1 MEYSDWVES
10 TKSKRVWLED
20 SMTALCQFAYV
31 NPIHKVMHW
40 DAENRRRTTCLKG
53 KYEQCATCDKGVSV
67 IHDYTYGIYTNDG
80 DKTIRY
86 LSTALSSHTNFQ
98 QSFKDNLKKDVNP
111 CDVLYKVRKGKI
123 TTPKGYET
131 VGYEVEIVEDREVFV
146 AEKDRPSP
154 CQDGNWLIPRIVAE
168 GLTDIDRMPYNL
180 IDLYTEMKERFP
192 NIEDKQIKEY
202 AILLGEGGVVDLRKA
217 KEATWEI

>member
-1 MEYSDWVES
+1 MDYSDWVES

-40 DAENRRRTTCLKG
+40 DAEQKRRTTCLKG
-53 KYEQCATCDKGVSV
+53 KYERCSTCDKGVQI
-67 IHDYTYGIYTNDG
+67 IHDYTYGIYTANG

-86 LSTALSSHTNFQ
+86 ISTALSSHTNFQ
-98 QSFKDNLKKDVNP
+98 QSFKDNLKADVNP

-131 VGYEVEIVEDREVFV
+131 TGYDVEVAEGIEPFV

-154 CQDGNWLIPRIVAE
+154 FQECKWIIPRMVAE
-168 GLTDIDRMPYNL
+168 GLTDIDRRPYNL

-202 AILLGEGGVVDLRKA
+202 AILLGEGGGGDLRKA
-217 KEATWEI
+217 KEDTWEI

>member
-1 MEYSDWVES
+1 
-10 TKSKRVWLED
+10 
-20 SMTALCQFAYV
+20 
-31 NPIHKVMHW
+31 
-40 DAENRRRTTCLKG
+40 
-53 KYEQCATCDKGVSV
+53 
-67 IHDYTYGIYTNDG
+67 
-80 DKTIRY
+80 
-86 LSTALSSHTNFQ
+86 LSSHTNFQ
-98 QSFKDNLKKDVNP
+98 QSFKDNLKANVNP

-131 VGYEVEIVEDREVFV
+131 TGYNVEVAEGIEPFV

-154 CQDGNWLIPRIVAE
+154 FQEGKWIIPRMVAE
-168 GLTDIDRMPYNL
+168 GLTDIDRRPYNL

-217 KEATWEI
+217 KEDTWEI

>member
-40 DAENRRRTTCLKG
+40 DAEQKRRTTCLKG
-53 KYEQCATCDKGVSV
+53 RYERCSTCDKGVPI
-67 IHDYTYGIYTNDG
+67 IHDYTYGIYTANG

-86 LSTALSSHTNFQ
+86 ISTALSSHTNFQ
-98 QSFKDNLKKDVNP
+98 QSFKDNLKASINP
-111 CDVLYKVRKGKI
+111 CDILYKVRKGKI

-131 VGYEVEIVEDREVFV
+131 TGYDVEVAEGIEPFV

-154 CQDGNWLIPRIVAE
+154 FQEGKWVIPRMVAE
-168 GLTDIDRMPYNL
+168 GLTDIARRPYNL

-202 AILLGEGGVVDLRKA
+202 AILLGDGGVVDLRKA
-217 KEATWEI
+217 KEEVWET

>member
-1 MEYSDWVES
+1 
-10 TKSKRVWLED
+10 
-20 SMTALCQFAYV
+20 MTALCQFAYV

-53 KYEQCATCDKGVSV
+53 KYEQCATCDKGVSL

-86 LSTALSSHTNFQ
+86 LSTALSSHTYLQ
-98 QSFKDNLKKDVNP
+98 QSFKDNLKADVNP

-131 VGYEVEIVEDREVFV
+131 VGYEAEIVEDIEVFV

-154 CQDGNWLIPRIVAE
+154 FQEGKWLIPRMVAE

>member
-40 DAENRRRTTCLKG
+40 DAEQKRRTTCLKG
-53 KYEQCATCDKGVSV
+53 KYERCSTCDKGVQI
-67 IHDYTYGIYTNDG
+67 IHDYTYGIYTTNG

-86 LSTALSSHTNFQ
+86 ISTALSSHTNFQ
-98 QSFKDNLKKDVNP
+98 QSFKDNLKANVNP

-131 VGYEVEIVEDREVFV
+131 TGYDVEVAEGIEPFV

-154 CQDGNWLIPRIVAE
+154 FQEGKWIIPRMVAE
-168 GLTDIDRMPYNL
+168 GLTDIDRRPYNL

-202 AILLGEGGVVDLRKA
+202 AILLGDGGVVDLRKA
-217 KEATWEI
+217 KEETWET

>member
-98 QSFKDNLKKDVNP
+98 QSFKDNLKENVNP

-131 VGYEVEIVEDREVFV
+131 VGYEAEIVEDREVFV

-154 CQDGNWLIPRIVAE
+154 FQEGKWLIPRMVAE

>member
-10 TKSKRVWLED
+10 SKSKRVWLED

-98 QSFKDNLKKDVNP
+98 QSFKDNLKANINP
-111 CDVLYKVRKGKI
+111 CDVLFKVRKGKI

-131 VGYEVEIVEDREVFV
+131 VGYEAEIVEDMEVFV

-154 CQDGNWLIPRIVAE
+154 FQEGKWLIPRMVAE

>member
-10 TKSKRVWLED
+10 SKSKRVWLED

-98 QSFKDNLKKDVNP
+98 QSFKDNLKADVNP

-131 VGYEVEIVEDREVFV
+131 VGYEVEIVDDIEVFV

-154 CQDGNWLIPRIVAE
+154 FQEGKWLIPRMVAE

>member
-40 DAENRRRTTCLKG
+40 DAEQRRRTTCLKG
-53 KYEQCATCDKGVSV
+53 KYERCSTCDKGVSI

-98 QSFKDNLKKDVNP
+98 QSFKDNLKSDVNP

-154 CQDGNWLIPRIVAE
+154 FQEGKWLIPRMVAE

>member
-1 MEYSDWVES
+1 MEYSDWIES
-10 TKSKRVWLED
+10 PKSKRVWLED
-20 SMTALCQFAYV
+20 SMMALCQFAYI

-40 DAENRRRTTCLKG
+40 DAENRRRTNCLKG
-53 KYEQCATCDKGVSV
+53 KYERCSTCDKGIQI

-123 TTPKGYET
+123 TTPKGFET
-131 VGYEVEIVEDREVFV
+131 SGYEVDMVTDIEPYI

-154 CQDGNWLIPRIVAE
+154 FQAGKWIIPRMVAE
-168 GLTDIDRMPYNL
+168 GLTDIDRQPFNL

-192 NIEDKQIKEY
+192 NIEDKKIKEY

-217 KEATWEI
+217 KEETWEI

>member
-40 DAENRRRTTCLKG
+40 DAEQKRRTTCLKG
-53 KYEQCATCDKGVSV
+53 KYERCSTCDKGGQI
-67 IHDYTYGIYTNDG
+67 IHNYTYGIYTANG

-86 LSTALSSHTNFQ
+86 ISTALSSHTNFQ
-98 QSFKDNLKKDVNP
+98 QSFKDNLKADINP

-131 VGYEVEIVEDREVFV
+131 TGYDVEVMKGIEPFV

-154 CQDGNWLIPRIVAE
+154 FQEGKWIIPRIVAE
-168 GLTDIDRMPYNL
+168 GLTDIDRLPYNL

-202 AILLGEGGVVDLRKA
+202 AILLGDGGVVDLRKA
-217 KEATWEI
+217 KEDTWEI

>member
-154 CQDGNWLIPRIVAE
+154 FQEGKWLIPRMVAE

-202 AILLGEGGVVDLRKA
+202 AILLGDGGVVDLRKA

>member
-1 MEYSDWVES
+1 MDYSDWIES
-10 TKSKRVWLED
+10 PKSKRVWLED
-20 SMTALCQFAYV
+20 SMTALCQFAYI

-40 DAENRRRTTCLKG
+40 DAENKRRTNCLKG
-53 KYEQCATCDKGVSV
+53 KYEHCKTCDKGVPV
-67 IHDYTYGIYTNDG
+67 IHDYTYGIYTANG

-98 QSFKDNLKKDVNP
+98 QSFKDHLAKDINP
-111 CDVLYKVRKGKI
+111 CDILFQVRKGKI

-131 VGYEVEIVEDREVFV
+131 SGYEVAIAGDMDPFV

-154 CQDGNWLIPRIVAE
+154 LQEGKWLIPRMVAE
-168 GLTDIDRMPYNL
+168 GLMDLDRQPFNL

-202 AILLGEGGVVDLRKA
+202 AILLGDGGVVDLRKA
-217 KEATWEI
+217 KEDTWEI

>member
-10 TKSKRVWLED
+10 TKSTRVWLED

-40 DAENRRRTTCLKG
+40 DAENKRRTNCLKG
-53 KYEQCATCDKGVSV
+53 KYEKCATCDKGVTT
-67 IHDYTYGIYTNDG
+67 IHDYTYGIYTG
-80 DKTIRY
+80 DSKEIKY
-86 LSTALSSHTNFQ
+86 LSTALSTHTNFQ
-98 QSFKDNLKKDVNP
+98 QCFRENLKENVNP
-111 CDVLYKVRKGKI
+111 CDLLFKVRKGKI

-131 VGYEVEIVEDREVFV
+131 TGYDVSVVEGMEPFI

-154 CQDGNWLIPRIVAE
+154 FQEGKWIIPRMVAE
-168 GLTDIDRMPYNL
+168 GLTDMDRQPCNL
-180 IDLYTEMKERFP
+180 IDLYTEMKQRFP
-192 NIEDKQIKEY
+192 NIEEKQIKEY

-217 KEATWEI
+217 KEEIW

>member
-40 DAENRRRTTCLKG
+40 DAENKRRTNCLKG
-53 KYEQCATCDKGVSV
+53 KYEHCATCDKGVSI
-67 IHDYTYGIYTNDG
+67 IHDYTYGIYTG
-80 DKTIRY
+80 DSKEIKY
-86 LSTALSSHTNFQ
+86 LSTALSTHTNFQ
-98 QSFKDNLKKDVNP
+98 HRFRENLKENVNP
-111 CDVLYKVRKGKI
+111 CDLLFQVRKGKI

-131 VGYEVEIVEDREVFV
+131 VGYEVEIVKDMEAFV

-154 CQDGNWLIPRIVAE
+154 FQELSGRFQMHRDGGRLTGNQPVTLGSKQSRSPQDSSNSIEMTILS
-168 GLTDIDRMPYNL
+168 NL
-180 IDLYTEMKERFP
+180 FK
-192 NIEDKQIKEY
+192 K
-202 AILLGEGGVVDLRKA
+202 
-217 KEATWEI
+217 

>member
-40 DAENRRRTTCLKG
+40 DAEQKRRTNCLKG
-53 KYEQCATCDKGVSV
+53 KYEQCSTCDKGVSI
-67 IHDYTYGIYTNDG
+67 IHDYTYGIYTTNG

-98 QSFKDNLKKDVNP
+98 QSFKDNLKENVNP
-111 CDVLYKVRKGKI
+111 CDLLYKVRKGKI

-131 VGYEVEIVEDREVFV
+131 VGYEAEVVEDIGPFV
-146 AEKDRPSP
+146 SEKDRPSP
-154 CQDGNWLIPRIVAE
+154 FQEGKWVIPRMVAE

-192 NIEDKQIKEY
+192 SIEEKKIKEY

-217 KEATWEI
+217 KEDTWET

>member
-1 MEYSDWVES
+1 MEFSDWIES
-10 TKSKRVWLED
+10 PKSKRVWLED

-154 CQDGNWLIPRIVAE
+154 FQEGKWLIPRMVAE

>member
-154 CQDGNWLIPRIVAE
+154 FQEGKWLIPRMVAE

>member
-1 MEYSDWVES
+1 MEFSDWIES
-10 TKSKRVWLED
+10 PKSKRVWLED
-20 SMTALCQFAYV
+20 SMTALCQFAYI

-40 DAENRRRTTCLKG
+40 DAENKRRTNCLKG
-53 KYEQCATCDKGVSV
+53 KYEQCATCDKGVPV
-67 IHDYTYGIYTNDG
+67 IHDYTYGIYTANG

-98 QSFKDNLKKDVNP
+98 QSFKDNLKENINP
-111 CDVLYKVRKGKI
+111 CDILHEVRKGKI
-123 TTPKGYET
+123 TTPKGFET
-131 VGYEVEIVEDREVFV
+131 SGYEITVVKDIEPYI

-154 CQDGNWLIPRIVAE
+154 FQEGKWLIPRMVAE
-168 GLTDIDRMPYNL
+168 GLMDLDRQPFNL

-202 AILLGEGGVVDLRKA
+202 AILLGVGGVVDLRKA
-217 KEATWEI
+217 KEDTWEI